1 MNNRM
6 RMYNSVQ
13 LAMGTAG
20 KKACENSFLS
30 WALTSRKVPRRSE
43 LKERV
48 VTAVLIASY
57 EKG

>member
-1 MNNRM
+1 M

>member
-1 MNNRM
+1 M

-13 LAMGTAG
+13 LAMGTAR

-30 WALTSRKVPRRSE
+30 WALTSRNVPRRSE
-43 LKERV
+43 EWV
-48 VTAVLIASY
+48 VTAVSIASY